1 MIRRLFKQRDDLPK
15 SFTIHHDHYK
25 KLKKL
30 VLAQEG
36 VEFHCKLTKARARNM
51 ALQAA
56 SHELRPHREISV
68 PHIVHVG
75 ITTYCNLN
83 CPACP
88 TGNSGLGRAAEHL
101 ELGAYERMLDE
112 IGDRLMMLL
121 FWDWGEPLMHPRIS
135 NFISLASRQDIFSL
149 ISTNGLVACSERQLT
164 RLIESGLSYIIV
176 CVDGATQESYDKYRI
191 GGDLSRVL
199 TTIERL
205 VKLRG
210 ESAYPVIEFRSLATR
225 YNENEFPALL
235 RMAQDT
241 GADIFS
247 VKSLRP
253 YDYRGRDVDGELAPL
268 TDRFARY
275 RYGKAGRRDASSR
288 SSDSGPLRCGKPLF
302 APTLN
307 SDGELAFCSYVQDES
322 NFFGNLNKRGFSE
335 IWNDPQTLAKKVDYL
350 NNGGVAA
357 CDSCYFRS
365 DHLPTVLYT
374 VALKSMPDNIRLQN
388 PITPDAFLGEYETI
402 MEETASG

>member
-1 MIRRLFKQRDDLPK
+1 MIRKFFKRRENLPA
-15 SFTIHHDHYK
+15 SFKAHHAHYQ
-25 KLKKL
+25 KLETL

-36 VEFHCKLTKARARNM
+36 VEFHCTLTEARARNM

-75 ITTYCNLN
+75 LTTYCNLR

-101 ELGAYERMLDE
+101 KLEAYERMLDE

-121 FWDWGEPLMHPRIS
+121 FWDWGEPLMHPRICD
-135 NFISLASRQDIFSL
+135 FISRASRQDIFSL
-149 ISTNGLVACSERQLT
+149 ISTNGLVACSEKQLD
-164 RLIESGLSYIIV
+164 RLIGSGLSYIIV
-176 CVDGATQESYDKYRI
+176 CVDGATQESYEKYRI
-191 GGDLSRVL
+191 GGVLSRVL
-199 TTIERL
+199 KTIERL

-253 YDYRGRDVDGELAPL
+253 YDYRGHDVDGELAPM

-275 RYGKAGRRDASSR
+275 RYGEAGRRDASSR
-288 SSDSGPLRCGKPLF
+288 NWEKGPLRCAKPLF

-307 SDGELAFCSYVQDES
+307 SDGQLAFCSYVQDEAD
-322 NFFGNLNKRGFSE
+322 FFGDLNERKFSE
-335 IWNDPQTLAKKVDYL
+335 IWNDPETLARKANYL
-350 NNGGVAA
+350 ENGGVAA

-365 DHLPTVLYT
+365 DHLPTMLYT
-374 VALKSMPDNIRLQN
+374 VALNAMPDTIRLQN
-388 PITPDAFLGEYETI
+388 PITPQAFLVEYEKI
-402 MEETASG
+402 MAETA